1 MMAREAGA
9 GRVIVAV
16 AASQH
21 GAVTSMQLF
30 ARGVTRDELRHRVGQ
45 GWLRRRHRGVYLV
58 GPLETPFSLAMAA
71 VLAYGDGAL
80 LSHHSAAVVCGIR
93 PPPAEPLHVTVAR
106 DVRSRDGIRVHR
118 ATLHPADVTRRHGIP
133 VTSPERTLLDLA
145 ATERDVDRA
154 LNEARILRLVSDPS
168 LDEQF
173 SRYPRHRGAAAL
185 KDAAHAAPG
194 FTRSEAERRALRL
207 IRRARLP
214 EPETNVRL
222 HGYEVDFLWRDQRLI
237 AEIDGYA
244 FHSMRSSFE
253 RDRRRDQRLMTA
265 GYTVIRVT
273 WRQLTE
279 EPEAVVATLASA
291 LTARA

>member
-1 MMAREAGA
+1 M
-9 GRVIVAV
+9 
-16 AASQH
+16 
-21 GAVTSMQLF
+21 
-30 ARGVTRDELRHRVGQ
+30 
-45 GWLRRRHRGVYLV
+45 
-58 GPLETPFSLAMAA
+58 
-71 VLAYGDGAL
+71 
-80 LSHHSAAVVCGIR
+80 
-93 PPPAEPLHVTVAR
+93 
-106 DVRSRDGIRVHR
+106 
-118 ATLHPADVTRRHGIP
+118 TRRHGIP
-133 VTSPERTLLDLA
+133 VTSPARRSDLA
-145 ATERDVDRA
+145 SQPRRA
-154 LNEARILRLVSDPS
+154 PSTARRRGPVQRLVSDPS

-173 SRYPRHRGAAAL
+173 SRYPPHEATAAA
-185 KDAAHAAPG
+185 KDAARRSRLHQ
-194 FTRSEAERRALRL
+194 SEAERRALRL
-207 IRRARLP
+207 IRAARLP